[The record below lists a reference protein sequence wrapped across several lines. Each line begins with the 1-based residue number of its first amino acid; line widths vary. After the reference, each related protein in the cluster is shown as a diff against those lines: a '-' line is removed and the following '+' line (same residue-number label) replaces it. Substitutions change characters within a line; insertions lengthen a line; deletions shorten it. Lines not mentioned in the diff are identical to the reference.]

1 MTCQPFITF
10 KTLHIAPQISLSSF
24 VIPLFCCM
32 TFGPSLQAATDLLS
46 SEVEAGVQAW
56 GGCEQEE
63 DGLGH
68 FSGSLIPLFGPKKN
82 QFQRAYVA

>member
-10 KTLHIAPQISLSSF
+10 KTLHIAPQIFLSSF

-32 TFGPSLQAATDLLS
+32 TFGPNLQAATDLLS
-46 SEVEAGVQAW
+46 SKVEAGVQAW
-56 GGCEQEE
+56 GECEREE

-68 FSGSLIPLFGPKKN
+68 FSGSLILLFGPKRN